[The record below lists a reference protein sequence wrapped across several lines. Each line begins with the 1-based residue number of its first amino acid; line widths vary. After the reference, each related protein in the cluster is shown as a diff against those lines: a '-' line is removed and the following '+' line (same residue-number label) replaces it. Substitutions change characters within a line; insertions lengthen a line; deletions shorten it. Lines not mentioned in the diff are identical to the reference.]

1 MTDPSEPSGRWDA
14 SWDGVRKQT
23 RESILAATPEQ
34 RLAWLE
40 EVLELAYRTGALARV
55 HAERYPRT

>member
-14 SWDGVRKQT
+14 SWEGARRQA
-23 RESILAATPEQ
+23 RESVLEATPDQ

-40 EVLELAYRTGALARV
+40 EVLELAHRSGALAR
-55 HAERYPRT
+55 AWEERR